1 MSFLIAEKLEEEDMN
16 EKEIQEVLEI
26 ANTPARRKELD
37 CAMEFMKT
45 CDPSHKKVESH
56 EEISLIET
64 IFTSCMFCL
73 VIGLMLITGIL
84 FG

>member
-1 MSFLIAEKLEEEDMN
+1 MN

-37 CAMEFMKT
+37 CAMDFMKT
-45 CDPSHKKVESH
+45 CDPKHKKAENH

-64 IFTSCMFCL
+64 IFTSCMFCI
-73 VIGLMLITGIL
+73 VIGLMLIAGIL
-84 FG
+84 CG

>member
-1 MSFLIAEKLEEEDMN
+1 MN

-37 CAMEFMKT
+37 CAMDFMKT
-45 CDPSHKKVESH
+45 CDSKHDKVENH

-64 IFTSCMFCL
+64 VFTSCMFCL

>member
-1 MSFLIAEKLEEEDMN
+1 MN

-45 CDPSHKKVESH
+45 CDPKHDKAENH

-64 IFTSCMFCL
+64 VFTSFMFCL
-73 VIGLMLITGIL
+73 VICVMLITWIL

>member
-1 MSFLIAEKLEEEDMN
+1 MN

-37 CAMEFMKT
+37 CAMNFMKT
-45 CDPSHKKVESH
+45 CDPKHEKTENH

-64 IFTSCMFCL
+64 VITSFMFIL
-73 VIGLMLITGIL
+73 VIGLMLIAGIL
-84 FG
+84 CG

>member
-1 MSFLIAEKLEEEDMN
+1 MSFLIAEKMEEEDMN

-37 CAMEFMKT
+37 CAMDFMKT

>member
-1 MSFLIAEKLEEEDMN
+1 MN

-64 IFTSCMFCL
+64 AFTTLMFCL
-73 VIGLMLITGIL
+73 VIGLMLIAGIL
-84 FG
+84 CG

>member
-1 MSFLIAEKLEEEDMN
+1 MN
-16 EKEIQEVLEI
+16 EREIQEVLEI

-37 CAMEFMKT
+37 CAMDFMKT
-45 CDPSHKKVESH
+45 CDQKQDKAENH

-64 IFTSCMFCL
+64 AFTSFMFCL

>member
-1 MSFLIAEKLEEEDMN
+1 MN

-37 CAMEFMKT
+37 CAMDFMK
-45 CDPSHKKVESH
+45 CDPEHKKAENH

-64 IFTSCMFCL
+64 VGTSFMFIL

>member
-1 MSFLIAEKLEEEDMN
+1 MTER
-16 EKEIQEVLEI
+16 EIQEVLEI

-37 CAMEFMKT
+37 CAMDFMKT
-45 CDPSHKKVESH
+45 CGPSHKKAENH

-64 IFTSCMFCL
+64 VGTSLMFIL

>member
-1 MSFLIAEKLEEEDMN
+1 MN

-45 CDPSHKKVESH
+45 CDPKHKKAENH